1 MHRRFALHEFD
12 TLCLQ
17 HSVAILQWRVQVT
30 TTAVMCIDHL
40 EAALA
45 HVAACAMP
53 ISLKTEDGQVRLIMP
68 GTSFADMLDMAFDQ
82 IRNNAA
88 RNVAVMAHMLR
99 AIATVASR
107 TVDVG
112 RRESLRHHLTPVT
125 DLARRTID
133 TDHDRD
139 KFEVERVRAI
149 ATLDAQTQPVRFS
162 TPS

>member
-1 MHRRFALHEFD
+1 
-12 TLCLQ
+12 
-17 HSVAILQWRVQVT
+17 
-30 TTAVMCIDHL
+30 
-40 EAALA
+40 
-45 HVAACAMP
+45 
-53 ISLKTEDGQVRLIMP
+53 MP

-99 AIATVASR
+99 AIATIASR

-112 RRESLRHHLTPVT
+112 RRESLTHHLTLVT

-139 KFEVERVRAI
+139 KVEVERVRAI
-149 ATLDAQTQPVRFS
+149 AALDAQTQPVRRS
-162 TPS
+162 APS